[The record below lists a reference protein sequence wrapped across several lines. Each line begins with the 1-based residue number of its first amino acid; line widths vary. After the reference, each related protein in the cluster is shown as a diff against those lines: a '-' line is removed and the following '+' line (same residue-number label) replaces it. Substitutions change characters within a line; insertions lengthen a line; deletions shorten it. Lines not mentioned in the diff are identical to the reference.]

1 MSALLW
7 FVRVLVILF
16 VIRLIVSFLRG
27 TLTAGRTPTTRRRP
41 SGPPERVGGK
51 LVRDPE
57 CGTYIPEE
65 RAVKYGRGDQTQ
77 FFCSVACRDKW
88 LARNERRAASE

>member
-7 FVRVLVILF
+7 IVRVLVILF
-16 VIRLIVSFLRG
+16 VIRLVVSFLRG
-27 TLTAGRTPTTRRRP
+27 TLVASRTPTTRRGP
-41 SGPPERVGGK
+41 SGTPERMGGK

-65 RAVKYGRGDQTQ
+65 RAVRYGRGDRAE
-77 FFCSVACRDKW
+77 FFCSVECRDKW
-88 LARNERRAASE
+88 LARTERKASSE